1 LVYYRGKNDAWDGY
15 GGAVLYTRAR
25 VASQSVT
32 DRAAAATQRAGIDF
46 RSFQRA
52 DNTCSELK
60 DSQRT
65 AMREKYAKS
74 VLLTAEKELQEE
86 ATNLRNSASTIV
98 SKDYRDVER
107 ATGALEKYV
116 ADFERTVA
124 DDAVKLEKLLEA
136 DIVAAEKELLREEQL
151 LFGKK
156 P

>member
-1 LVYYRGKNDAWDGY
+1 
-15 GGAVLYTRAR
+15 
-25 VASQSVT
+25 
-32 DRAAAATQRAGIDF
+32 
-46 RSFQRA
+46 
-52 DNTCSELK
+52 
-60 DSQRT
+60 
-65 AMREKYAKS
+65 MREKYAKS